1 MFSFSWP
8 LGTLCAVS
16 SLLSHN
22 RAGSSDP
29 GSPSSVPGSLLAEPH
44 VPGTRGVGKLAAFM
58 PRPIIYTRRP
68 LRQLPKTWAL
78 ISQRC
83 ISSPALQTQNNPAL
97 LDCAVESRIKPCA
110 PPGTWGR
117 EGDRQRKTRQIEN
130 YIKKPSAIPTK
141 SV

>member
-1 MFSFSWP
+1 MVLFSWP
-8 LGTLCAVS
+8 LGTLRAVS
-16 SLLSHN
+16 SLLGHN

-29 GSPSSVPGSLLAEPH
+29 GSPSAVPGSPLAEPD
-44 VPGTRGVGKLAAFM
+44 VPGARWVGKLAAFV

-83 ISSPALQTQNNPAL
+83 ISSPALQSQNNPAP

-110 PPGTWGR
+110 PPGTWGG
-117 EGDRQRKTRQIEN
+117 EGDWQRKTRQIEN
-130 YIKKPSAIPTK
+130 YIKKPCAIPTK